1 MSGEQ
6 IGQQNGTTTSRG
18 GERRVVAY
26 VLRKFPK
33 LSETFVLNEMLGLE
47 ALGTK
52 VLVFSLMAPTDPHFH
67 EGIARLEAP
76 ILYVPG
82 LLDPRDRHTLRAGN
96 RQARRAFGRAWW
108 RALASAIASFRP
120 TRLWRFYQAAWIAER
135 ADRLGVTH
143 YHAHFA
149 DQATLVA
156 HLAAAISGRPYSFTA
171 HAADIYRNNVDLR
184 LLRRNVAAA
193 RFVATVSDSNLRHL
207 RSVCNGD
214 AAKLVLVRNGVD
226 MTRFIPNGTPVA
238 PPFTLLSVARL
249 VEKKGGCYLV
259 EACRLLHERGV
270 SFRCEIIGRGGL
282 RQPLLEQIRSAGLAS
297 SVRLLG
303 SRKHG
308 DVLAHLR
315 AAHLYVLPSIVGSD
329 GNREGLPVSIV
340 EALACSLP
348 VVSTPV
354 TGIPEVVRD
363 GHNGLLVP
371 ERDPVALADAMQ
383 RLIEDRELYERLR
396 AQARPSV
403 QATFDAAGISEQLHG
418 LFVGRPA

>member
-1 MSGEQ
+1 MSGESTAK
-6 IGQQNGTTTSRG
+6 NGTTNGRG

-33 LSETFVLNEMLGLE
+33 LSETFVLNEILGLE

-52 VLVFSLMAPTDPHFH
+52 VLVFSLMAPTDPYFH
-67 EGIARLEAP
+67 DDITRLEAP
-76 ILYVPG
+76 IAYVPG
-82 LLDPRDRHTLRAGN
+82 LLDPRDRHALRAGN

-108 RALASAIASFRP
+108 RTLASAFASLRP

-135 ADRLGVTH
+135 AGRLGVTH

-149 DQATLVA
+149 EQATLVA
-156 HLAAAISGRPYSFTA
+156 RLAAAISGRPYSFTA
-171 HAADIYRNNVDLR
+171 HAADIYRNDVDLR

-193 RFVATVSDSNLRHL
+193 RFVATVSASNMRHL
-207 RSVCNGD
+207 ASVCAEG

-226 MTRFIPNGTPVA
+226 MTRFIANGSATA
-238 PPFTLLSVARL
+238 PPFTILSVARL

-270 SFRCEIIGRGGL
+270 SFRCEIIGRGNL
-282 RQPLLEQIRSAGLAS
+282 RQPLLEQIRRAGLERT
-297 SVRLLG
+297 VKLLG
-303 SRKHG
+303 GRKHG
-308 DVLAHLR
+308 YVLAR
-315 AAHLYVLPSIVGSD
+315 YRTAHLFALPSVVGDD

-354 TGIPEVVRD
+354 TGIPEVVRE

-383 RLIEDRELYERLR
+383 RLIEDRELYGRLR

-403 QATFDAAGISEQLHG
+403 QATYDATGISEQLRG